1 MKKIFAY
8 VLVLALLLCG
18 CAGNQ
23 QETQPA
29 TEPAPT
35 AAMTEA
41 ELTAMLQGGGRISL
55 GADLELTGEILIN
68 GKILD
73 GGNKTVTVKGTGS
86 VSKKI
91 AKLGAGK
98 TYYVRIR
105 TYRTV
110 GKKNYYS
117 AWSAKKTVKTKSE
130 K

>member
-73 GGNKTVTVKGTGS
+73 
-86 VSKKI
+86 
-91 AKLGAGK
+91 
-98 TYYVRIR
+98 VRR
-105 TYRTV
+105 VWWKPKMR
-110 GKKNYYS
+110 
-117 AWSAKKTVKTKSE
+117 
-130 K
+130 